1 MELTFRELKNGI
13 RLLKLAGELD
23 LQGVG
28 EIETK
33 FGAYTAVEKPLI
45 LVDLEEV
52 IFLAS
57 IGIRMLVSTAK
68 VVVRRGGK
76 LILLNPQPNV
86 LTVLQMAGILEII
99 PSFDDLESATKALLG

>member
-1 MELTFRELKNGI
+1 MELTFRELENGI

>member
-1 MELTFRELKNGI
+1 LTFRELENGI